1 MTITPD
7 MVKDLRGTEVY
18 DRDDEKIGKV
28 GEVYVDNANGEPK
41 WVTVNTGMF
50 GTKETF
56 VPLDGA
62 KQGRDGLHVAPAKKT
77 IKDAPRSSD
86 GTGELS
92 EHGERE
98 LYDHYGLQSP
108 AGTDARRGDAD
119 ARRRDAGR
127 DKGRDERADQG
138 MTLNEERLN
147 VGKETVETGTV
158 RLRKYVVTENQTVEV
173 PVSHEE
179 VRLEREP
186 VRDGRTGGS
195 IGEDEQTVT
204 LHAERAT
211 VGKETHAVENV
222 RLAKETVTENQSYSD
237 DIRKE
242 RLDVADENGVMNDSA
257 KRRH

>member
-7 MVKDLRGTEVY
+7 MVKDLRGTQVF

-28 GEVYVDNANGEPK
+28 GEVYVDNSSGEPK
-41 WVTVNTGMF
+41 WVTVNTGLF
-50 GTKETF
+50 GTTESF

-62 KQGRDGLHVAPAKKT
+62 KQGRDGLHVAPAKKM
-77 IKDAPRSSD
+77 IKDAPRSADDS
-86 GTGELS
+86 GELS
-92 EHGERE
+92 ETGERE
-98 LYDHYGLQSP
+98 LYDHYGLAAP
-108 AGTDARRGDAD
+108 TGRHGDAD
-119 ARRRDAGR
+119 ARRQDGR
-127 DKGRDERADQG
+127 DRDQRTDRHGDQG
-138 MTLNEERLN
+138 MTLSEERLA
-147 VGKETVETGTV
+147 VGKESVETGRV

-186 VRDGRTGGS
+186 VRDGARPGS

-211 VGKETHAVENV
+211 VDKQAHAVENV
-222 RLAKETVTENQSYSD
+222 RLATETVTENQTFSED
-237 DIRKE
+237 VRKE
-242 RLDVADENGVMNDSA
+242 RVDVDDENGVMTDGK

>member
-18 DRDDEKIGKV
+18 DRDDEKIGKI
-28 GEVYVDNANGEPK
+28 GEVYVDNHSGEPK
-41 WVTVNTGMF
+41 WVTVNTGLF

-62 KQGRDGLHVAPAKKT
+62 KQGRDGLHVAPAKRT
-77 IKDAPRSSD
+77 IKDAPRSTD
-86 GTGELS
+86 GSGELS
-92 EHGERE
+92 ETGEQE
-98 LYDHYGLQSP
+98 LYAHYGLTTP
-108 AGTDARRGDAD
+108 AAGHDRRQGDAD
-119 ARRRDAGR
+119 ARRRDGDDGDR
-127 DKGRDERADQG
+127 RADQG
-138 MTLNEERLN
+138 MTLSEERLN
-147 VGKETVETGTV
+147 VGKETVETGQV

-186 VRDGRTGGS
+186 VRDGRGGGS
-195 IGEDEQTVT
+195 IGEDERTVT

-211 VGKETHAVENV
+211 VGKEAHAVENV
-222 RLAKETVTENQSYSD
+222 RLATETVTENETFSED
-237 DIRKE
+237 VRKE
-242 RLDVADENGVMNDSA
+242 RLDVSDENGVMADEQ